1 MIPCHFG
8 IDSHQSGIDLYQ
20 IVWIHACSNLYILT
34 DVEDVP
40 DLLDPV
46 HDNIFMSGP
55 GDQPNSSAESDHSG
69 QIGETWK
76 NDIIQK

>member
-1 MIPCHFG
+1 M
-8 IDSHQSGIDLYQ
+8 STVSKMQQSLPVINFSIKIAKPQ
-20 IVWIHACSNLYILT
+20 IFFLKIT

-69 QIGETWK
+69 QIGET
-76 NDIIQK
+76 

>member
-1 MIPCHFG
+1 M
-8 IDSHQSGIDLYQ
+8 
-20 IVWIHACSNLYILT
+20 
-34 DVEDVP
+34 EDVP

-69 QIGETWK
+69 QIGETGK
-76 NDIIQK
+76 NEDMQK

>member
-1 MIPCHFG
+1 MKIT
-8 IDSHQSGIDLYQ
+8 Y
-20 IVWIHACSNLYILT
+20 
-34 DVEDVP
+34 VEDVP

-69 QIGETWK
+69 QIGETYKMLNYRNKCTK
-76 NDIIQK
+76 NRD

>member
-1 MIPCHFG
+1 M
-8 IDSHQSGIDLYQ
+8 STVSKMQQSLPVINFSFKKGG
-20 IVWIHACSNLYILT
+20 T
-34 DVEDVP
+34 DFFLKITYVEDVP

-69 QIGETWK
+69 QIGET
-76 NDIIQK
+76 

>member
-1 MIPCHFG
+1 MSESVKDATIP
-8 IDSHQSGIDLYQ
+8 SRHQFFNKNSQAPDLKK
-20 IVWIHACSNLYILT
+20 IT

-69 QIGETWK
+69 QIGET
-76 NDIIQK
+76 

>member
-1 MIPCHFG
+1 MRV
-8 IDSHQSGIDLYQ
+8 SKMQQ
-20 IVWIHACSNLYILT
+20 ILPVINFSLKKAKSQNIIFKSQTT
-34 DVEDVP
+34 DVEDVL

-69 QIGETWK
+69 QIGET
-76 NDIIQK
+76 